1 MPLLQD
7 GVYLQ
12 ETDLMSTGA
21 RISVEIKYW
30 NYKRNSDSQAC
41 QLINTMS
48 FKLTIRQQY
57 LHRELIYT

>member
-1 MPLLQD
+1 MSLLQD
-7 GVYLQ
+7 EVFSQ
-12 ETDLMSTGA
+12 ETDLLSTGT

-48 FKLTIRQQY
+48 FKLTIKQQY